1 MTLFSVLCNL
11 RILFIIYFVIK
22 FDLINSCWRSGGEET
37 SSSPLSLSGCADL
50 FIQYGTPSIVEKQ
63 NQPTPTTTST
73 SCIPDGNLYCYPS
86 GPNPPT
92 PETFMLEDGF
102 ATSIPETDCKNFC
115 ACSEDG
121 TCYIK
126 TGQVDSV
133 RIAPYCN
140 LN

>member
-1 MTLFSVLCNL
+1 MDLLERLFPNRVRKKDHIWQIQDISFLL
-11 RILFIIYFVIK
+11 FPPKSRIPTFSKTII
-22 FDLINSCWRSGGEET
+22 L
-37 SSSPLSLSGCADL
+37 A
-50 FIQYGTPSIVEKQ
+50 
-63 NQPTPTTTST
+63 TTST

-92 PETFMLEDGF
+92 PENFMIEDGF
-102 ATSIPETDCKNFC
+102 ATSIPETGCKNFC

-121 TCYIK
+121 TCYVK

-140 LN
+140 LNGRAFFKVFIQHF